1 MSRSRSFVPFL
12 TLAASATLSASAA
25 AADTDSWLGEHGIAP
40 RFVWSNDYARN
51 ASGGLARGD
60 RNAGGVVAGADLD
73 LERLFGIP
81 GATVHATGAWYYGDS
96 LSQRQIGNAVKVQG
110 YWYPQQQAQLA
121 QFTWEQAFAGGRWQ
135 LVAGRM
141 NTTWQFARS
150 RYGCRFVGASDCPF
164 QLSQADGG
172 FVGFPYV
179 NWGAKLRYKPDARY
193 VSVGAFELNPQRKN
207 SNGLDW
213 STADSNGV
221 LGTLEVGYEP
231 DPARG
236 QGAPRYVAGVWYNSA
251 DYADLRYNRTGGLR
265 GLSGGPARMYDG
277 GRWGAYLMGERALYR
292 PQGMASKRML
302 VAFGNIAAPLDA
314 RQVYDLQL
322 TAGLYYA
329 GPFDSRPNDGFGAIA
344 NYYRFSADQQGY
356 MNDLLRKRGAAPG
369 ISRNETILELN
380 YSYRVAQLPLSLV
393 PNVQY
398 IVNPDILGNT
408 AARRAPDN
416 ALVIGLRVMVN
427 IGGLGTPK

>member
-1 MSRSRSFVPFL
+1 MSRSLCFVSL
-12 TLAASATLSASAA
+12 LAA
-25 AADTDSWLGEHGIAP
+25 AAALPATAVAADSESWLDEHGIAP

-51 ASGGLARGD
+51 ADGGLSRGD

-81 GATVHATGAWYYGDS
+81 GAIVHATGAWYYGDS

-121 QFTWEQAFAGGRWQ
+121 QLTWEQAFADGRWQ

-179 NWGAKLRYKPDARY
+179 NWGAKLRYKPSATY

-207 SNGLDW
+207 NNGFDW
-213 STADSNGV
+213 STADRNGV

-231 DPARG
+231 DPALGR
-236 QGAPRYVAGVWYNSA
+236 GAPRYVAGIWYNSA
-251 DYADLRYNRTGGLR
+251 DYSDLRYNKSGGLR
-265 GLSGGPARMYDG
+265 GLVGGQARMYDG
-277 GRWGAYLMGERALYR
+277 GRWGAYAMGERALYR
-292 PQGMASKRML
+292 PQGMAGKRML
-302 VAFGNIAAPLDA
+302 VAFGNIAAPLDS
-314 RQVYDLQL
+314 RQMYDLQA
-322 TAGLYYA
+322 TAGLYYS
-329 GPFDSRPNDGFGAIA
+329 GPFASRPADGLGVMA

-356 MNDLLRKRGAAPG
+356 MNDLLRKRGAAPD
-369 ISRNETILELN
+369 ISRNETIFELN
-380 YSYRVAQLPLSLV
+380 YSYRVGQLPLSLV

>member
-1 MSRSRSFVPFL
+1 MSRSLAFVSL
-12 TLAASATLSASAA
+12 LAA
-25 AADTDSWLGEHGIAP
+25 AAALPATALAADTAQWLDEHGIAP

-51 ASGGLARGD
+51 ADGGLARGD

-121 QFTWEQAFAGGRWQ
+121 QLTWEQAFDDGRWQ

-179 NWGAKLRYKPDARY
+179 NWGAKLRYKPGAAY

-207 SNGLDW
+207 NNGFDW

-231 DPARG
+231 DPALGR
-236 QGAPRYVAGVWYNSA
+236 GAPRYLAGVWYNSA
-251 DYADLRYNRTGGLR
+251 DYGDLRYNRSGGLR
-265 GLSGGPARMYDG
+265 GLVGGQARMYDG
-277 GRWGAYLMGERALYR
+277 GRWGVYAMGERALYR
-292 PQGMASKRML
+292 PQGMGSKRML
-302 VAFGNIAAPLDA
+302 VAFGNLAAPLDS
-314 RQVYDLQL
+314 RQVYDLQA
-322 TAGLYYA
+322 TVGLYYS
-329 GPFDSRPNDGFGAIA
+329 GPFASRPADGLGLMA

-356 MNDLLRKRGAAPG
+356 MNDLLRRRGATPD
-369 ISRNETILELN
+369 ISRNETMFELN
-380 YSYRVAQLPLSLV
+380 YSYRVGQLPLSVV

-398 IVNPDILGNT
+398 IVHPDILGNP
-408 AARRAPDN
+408 AARRAPDD

-427 IGGLGTPK
+427 IGGLGAPK

>member
-1 MSRSRSFVPFL
+1 MSRSLSFVSL
-12 TLAASATLSASAA
+12 LAA
-25 AADTDSWLGEHGIAP
+25 AAALPATAVAADSEGWLDEHGIAP

-51 ASGGLARGD
+51 ADGGLSRGD

-121 QFTWEQAFAGGRWQ
+121 QLTWEQAFDDGRWQ

-179 NWGAKLRYKPDARY
+179 NWGAKLRYKPGAAY

-207 SNGLDW
+207 NDGFDW
-213 STADSNGV
+213 STADHNGV

-231 DPARG
+231 DPALGR
-236 QGAPRYVAGVWYNSA
+236 GAPRYVAGIWYNSA
-251 DYADLRYNRTGGLR
+251 DYSDLRYNQSGGLR
-265 GLSGGPARMYDG
+265 GLVGGQARMYDG
-277 GRWGAYLMGERALYR
+277 GRWGTYVMGERALYR
-292 PQGMASKRML
+292 PQGMAGKRML
-302 VAFGNIAAPLDA
+302 VAFGNIAAPLDS
-314 RQVYDLQL
+314 RQTYDLQA
-322 TAGLYYA
+322 TAGLYYS
-329 GPFDSRPNDGFGAIA
+329 GPFASRPADGLGVMA

-369 ISRNETILELN
+369 ISRNETLFELN
-380 YSYRVAQLPLSLV
+380 YSYRVGRLPLSLV
-393 PNVQY
+393 PNVQC

-408 AARRAPDN
+408 GARRAPDN

-427 IGGLGTPK
+427 SGGLGTPK

>member
-1 MSRSRSFVPFL
+1 MSRSLSFVSL
-12 TLAASATLSASAA
+12 LAA
-25 AADTDSWLGEHGIAP
+25 AAALPATAVAADSEGWLDEHGIAP

-51 ASGGLARGD
+51 ADGGLSRGD

-121 QFTWEQAFAGGRWQ
+121 QLTWEQVFDDGRWQ

-179 NWGAKLRYKPDARY
+179 NWGAKLRYKPGAAY

-207 SNGLDW
+207 NDGFDW
-213 STADSNGV
+213 STADRNGV

-231 DPARG
+231 DPALGR
-236 QGAPRYVAGVWYNSA
+236 GAPRYVAGIWYNSA
-251 DYADLRYNRTGGLR
+251 NYSDLRYNRSGGLR
-265 GLSGGPARMYDG
+265 GLVGGQARMYDG
-277 GRWGAYLMGERALYR
+277 GRWGTYVMGERALYR
-292 PQGMASKRML
+292 PQGMAGKRML
-302 VAFGNIAAPLDA
+302 VAFGNIAAPLDS
-314 RQVYDLQL
+314 RQMYDLQA
-322 TAGLYYA
+322 TAGLYYS
-329 GPFDSRPNDGFGAIA
+329 GPFASRPADGLGIMA

-356 MNDLLRKRGAAPG
+356 MNDLLRKRGAAPD
-369 ISRNETILELN
+369 ISRNETLFELN
-380 YSYRVAQLPLSLV
+380 YSYRVGRLPLSLV

-408 AARRAPDN
+408 GARRAPDN

>member
-1 MSRSRSFVPFL
+1 MSRLLALLAFL
-12 TLAASATLSASAA
+12 AVAASLPATAI
-25 AADTDSWLGEHGIAP
+25 AADTDGWLDEHGIAP
-40 RFVWSNDYARN
+40 RLVWSNDYARN
-51 ASGGLARGD
+51 ADGGLSRGD

-73 LERLFGIP
+73 LQRLFGIP
-81 GATVHATGAWYYGDS
+81 GAMLHVTGTWYYGNS
-96 LSQRQIGNAVKVQG
+96 LSQRQIGNGVKVQG

-121 QFTWEQAFAGGRWQ
+121 QLTWEQAFDAGRWQ

-172 FVGFPYV
+172 LVGFPYV
-179 NWGAKLRYKPDARY
+179 NWGAKLRYTPDARS
-193 VSVGAFELNPQRKN
+193 VSVGVFELNPQRKHN
-207 SNGLDW
+207 HGLDW

-236 QGAPRYVAGVWYNSA
+236 RGAPRYVAGIWYNSA
-251 DYADLRYNRTGGLR
+251 DYGDLRYNQSGQLR
-265 GLSGGPARMYDG
+265 GLVGGQARMYDG
-277 GRWGAYLMGERALYR
+277 GRWGTYLMGERALYR
-292 PQGMASKRML
+292 PQGMADKRVL

-322 TAGLYYA
+322 TAGLYYV
-329 GPFDSRPNDGFGAIA
+329 GPFASRPGDGWGAIA
-344 NYYRFSADQQGY
+344 SYYRFSADQQGY
-356 MNDLLRKRGAAPG
+356 MNDLLRKRGAAPD
-369 ISRNETILELN
+369 ISRNEISFELN
-380 YSYRVAQLPLSLV
+380 YSYRIAQLPLSLI

-398 IVNPDILGNT
+398 IVHPDILGNT
-408 AARRAPDN
+408 AVRRAPDN

-427 IGGLGTPK
+427 IGGLGAPK